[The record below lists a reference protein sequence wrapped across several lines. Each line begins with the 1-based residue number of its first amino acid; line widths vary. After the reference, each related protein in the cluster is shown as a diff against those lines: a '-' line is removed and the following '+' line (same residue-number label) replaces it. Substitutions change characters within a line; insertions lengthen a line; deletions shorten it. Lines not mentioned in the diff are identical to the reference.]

1 MISIAIVLILIY
13 SMSVQSELLITPFIH
28 DAITSISI
36 CNGEENSRLF
46 EEVLNVSQRKN
57 IWVNQWNC
65 FEDPIP
71 KTSDGLIILVDIEP
85 QDFEVILGR
94 ENIQGSLTSNHWI
107 VYSNQKTLEVTE
119 YFNQRKL
126 RISPS
131 ARIFVVKPSFN
142 PGHDAI
148 QVQGTG
154 SYEVFL
160 KVNTLYPRCN
170 MFVDCYFLQ
179 YT

>member
-1 MISIAIVLILIY
+1 
-13 SMSVQSELLITPFIH
+13 MSVQSELVITPFIN

-36 CNGEENSRLF
+36 CNGEENSRLY
-46 EEVLNVSQRKN
+46 EEVLDVSQRQN

-94 ENIQGSLTSNHWI
+94 ENIQGSLTTNHWI
-107 VYSNQKTLEVTE
+107 VYSNQKTLEVME
-119 YFNQRKL
+119 YFNQKKL

-131 ARIFVVKPSFN
+131 ARIFVVKPSFHL
-142 PGHDAI
+142 GHNAI

-160 KVNTLYPRCN
+160 KVNTLLYPKCN
-170 MFVDCYFLQ
+170 ISYNIICFNFLRIWEEL
-179 YT
+179 